1 MTGDVKIV
9 LPRIPRRE
17 GEQPF
22 AEQGGDG
29 VANVALVARVG
40 DVVRDGD
47 LPPWNESSY
56 CDSLD
61 LFLEGIKWARSGAL
75 RSRLLG
81 SFVRSRFW
89 SVRGTRY
96 LWPAARRGSA
106 KPPIIVDGVS
116 TAD

>member
-40 DVVRDGD
+40 NVVRDGID
-47 LPPWNESSY
+47 NAQPVLGFAKEE
-56 CDSLD
+56 DA
-61 LFLEGIKWARSGAL
+61 GIRT
-75 RSRLLG
+75 G
-81 SFVRSRFW
+81 SN
-89 SVRGTRY
+89 
-96 LWPAARRGSA
+96 
-106 KPPIIVDGVS
+106 
-116 TAD
+116 